1 MRHSVVTNFLSK
13 LKKRTPLEEEP
24 FVPSTSTRVFG
35 IYELAA
41 MILDHLPVL
50 DLLVV
55 QMVNLTCRDIVNDST
70 RLQVRLF
77 MKQAPPHWRIKL
89 GANGLRWNP
98 FLEHYGRRR
107 NPEPGS
113 PDYRIKIERNVL
125 QKQRPEASW
134 RRMFLSYPTRPDFHV
149 CLQFRSVFEP
159 EHITSRLSSEEPSEY
174 RLKDRKPCQP
184 WEGDRMGFLTGID
197 KRFNA
202 GPRLKRHLIMIIAEV
217 PVPGGFMCTLPKY
230 HLRSKEAL
238 QSKNIENEGCDER
251 SNSKDP

>member
-1 MRHSVVTNFLSK
+1 
-13 LKKRTPLEEEP
+13 
-24 FVPSTSTRVFG
+24 
-35 IYELAA
+35 
-41 MILDHLPVL
+41 MILSHLPAL

-55 QMVNLTCRDIVNDST
+55 QKVDLTCRDIVRDST
-70 RLQVRLF
+70 RFQVKLF
-77 MKQAPPHWRIKL
+77 MKHALPHWGIEV
-89 GANGLRWNP
+89 GANELRWNP

-113 PDYRIKIERNVL
+113 HDYRIKIERKLL

-149 CLQFRSVFEP
+149 FLQFHSFCEP

-197 KRFNA
+197 KRFHA
-202 GPRLKRHLIMIIAEV
+202 RHRLKRHLIMIIAEV
-217 PVPGGFMCTLPKY
+217 PVPGGFTCTLPKY
-230 HLRSKEAL
+230 NLRSKEAL

-251 SNSKDP
+251 SLSKDP